1 MASKK
6 KPGATPE
13 DGGAAPHREAPASKA
28 ERRAPADWAALLS
41 TPDWH
46 VAATAALHC
55 WGDHEH
61 HMGGPIQLTEDDYL
75 SACTAA
81 VTHQVEPGKRP
92 RSVPHQPALFSP
104 ADASASPASG
114 D

>member
-1 MASKK
+1 MATKK
-6 KPGATPE
+6 KPGALPE
-13 DGGAAPHREAPASKA
+13 DGSGAPYREPPASKS

-46 VAATAALHC
+46 LAAASALHC

-81 VTHQVEPGKRP
+81 VTHQGNPGERP
-92 RSVPHQPALFSP
+92 RSVPHGPALFTAGAP
-104 ADASASPASG
+104 AAPDSG